1 MKGDAVK
8 NDGRTL
14 KGQQGHLESFGIL
27 AQEPLHTPKISDR
40 QTSPQIWEADT
51 EHMFPKA
58 HDGVNML
65 CIMIYDESTAVG
77 IERSRETIDVI

>member
-1 MKGDAVK
+1 MTFPDINVNITAEAVIGSVCVGDLCQKWPWVSCQRMKGDAVK

-40 QTSPQIWEADT
+40 QTSPQI
-51 EHMFPKA
+51 
-58 HDGVNML
+58 
-65 CIMIYDESTAVG
+65 
-77 IERSRETIDVI
+77 